1 MQGSL
6 LQRSKELIYSAFGDK
21 TPKWTPSIH
30 YSNSFFHISLLHSW
44 VPATEVE
51 KLHVIKIIRFF

>member
-1 MQGSL
+1 MWGLL
-6 LQRSKELIYSAFGDK
+6 LQQSKELIYSAFGDK
-21 TPKWTPSIH
+21 TPKWRPSIH
-30 YSNSFFHISLLHSW
+30 YLNGFFHISLLHSW